1 MALKVVVQRGRGGE
15 WARRQAGKRDHSCKL
30 DSNKAPLMSP
40 LGNWRERERES
51 KRERSVQCPPA
62 GWIDV
67 DFQSRWKCI
76 SRMGKLKVH
85 YLVITIT

>member
-1 MALKVVVQRGRGGE
+1 
-15 WARRQAGKRDHSCKL
+15 
-30 DSNKAPLMSP
+30 MSP